1 VTGEV
6 DRLEIGTVAHEAIS
20 AFLAPFEGAA
30 AIDAHALDPD
40 AMDAIALARFR
51 AHFGDPSSGALRVVA
66 AQVRARL
73 REMVSGWLRPLAART
88 RLAVEGR
95 ERTLEAA
102 WEGRRLAG
110 RIDAVMS
117 REGRAWILDWKT
129 GSSTSWILGNHDDLA
144 PGDRST
150 WKKGLASAQLPM
162 YLLLH
167 GAREGRPPLA
177 ADAAYVMLGRARM
190 DAECEVP
197 LFADRDAAVLAW
209 PKIEET
215 LRLLMAE
222 IVDPTVAFAPADD
235 LSAACPSC
243 PFTTIC
249 GTGALALPRDRG

>member
-30 AIDAHALDPD
+30 AIDPGALDPA

-51 AHFGDPSSGALRVVA
+51 AHFGDPSSGALRIVA
-66 AQVRARL
+66 TQVRTRL
-73 REMVSGWLRPLAART
+73 CEMVSGWLRPLAART
-88 RLAVEGR
+88 RLAVQGR
-95 ERTLEAA
+95 ERSIEAA
-102 WEGRRLAG
+102 WEGRRLTG

-117 REGRAWILDWKT
+117 RDGRAWILDWKT
-129 GSSTSWILGNHDDLA
+129 GSSTSWILAAHDALA
-144 PGDRST
+144 PEDRST
-150 WKKGLASAQLPM
+150 WKKGLASTQLPM

-167 GAREGRPPLA
+167 GAWEGRPPLA

-197 LFADRDAAVLAW
+197 LFADRDAAAVAW
-209 PKIEET
+209 AKIEET
-215 LRLLMAE
+215 LRRLISE
-222 IVDPTVAFAPADD
+222 IVDSAVPFAPADD
-235 LSAACPSC
+235 LAAACPSC

-249 GTGALALPRDRG
+249 GTGALALPKERA